1 MAVIPALRTRFV
13 IKRNRGLMKEA
24 KDRPLA
30 NRYTNFIP
38 WALLGLSAALICFFA
53 HHYSRFPGDLDIA
66 RWLQGIDLPL
76 FRPAMEA
83 IDAMGFRLMIPLAVI
98 LCALLLWVI
107 RRRTEAFFVAMTLF
121 AYWSTLI
128 IKLVVDRPRPPDL
141 DTGVVSWY
149 LAPGPAFPSGHVM
162 HFVLFYGLLLY
173 LAPTLIKNRRARL
186 ALQVFLGSMIV
197 LVGPS
202 VVYTAR
208 HWPSDALGGYI
219 VGGFFL
225 AALVWGYNRC
235 KDGRFDRWYEAVRL
249 NGRRTLR
256 MQFNGR
262 WLLRKG

>member
-1 MAVIPALRTRFV
+1 MAVIPALRTRFA
-13 IKRNRGLMKEA
+13 IKRNRELMKEA
-24 KDRPLA
+24 KGRPLA

-38 WALLGLSAALICFFA
+38 WALLGLSA
-53 HHYSRFPGDLDIA
+53 
-66 RWLQGIDLPL
+66 
-76 FRPAMEA
+76 
-83 IDAMGFRLMIPLAVI
+83 
-98 LCALLLWVI
+98 ALLLWVI

-173 LAPTLIKNRRARL
+173 LAPTLIKNKRARL

-219 VGGFFL
+219 VGGLFL

-262 WLLRKG
+262 